1 MLTALD
7 KAPPPITSHRAMVQ
21 ERWIKEA
28 AEAAS
33 YQGVCAAFA
42 IKIGVRLLHRQN
54 AERGRAQ
61 SQERMASIAWA
72 IKIAAL
78 TVMKKATSSQVITF
92 VSSNGVER
100 AHSRTVKNSGR
111 DFSISVT
118 G

>member
-42 IKIGVRLLHRQN
+42 IKIGVRLLHPQN

-72 IKIAAL
+72 DQDRGA
-78 TVMKKATSSQVITF
+78 
-92 VSSNGVER
+92 NGDEESYQQPSDHVR
-100 AHSRTVKNSGR
+100 LQQWS
-111 DFSISVT
+111 
-118 G
+118 